1 LAVSGCFF
9 FVPYDRPI
17 SNQTIYT
24 VIKEDAE
31 MEEYLQQIQNSIGT
45 YLPNLLLAIGI
56 LIVGWIVAL
65 ALSAVTRNL
74 LRRTNIDNRIAAS
87 MSGDPTVQPES
98 IRIERWISGAVFWL
112 IMLFTLVVFF
122 QVLNVPAISGPLG
135 NFLDQIITYI
145 PGIIGALVLLLLAW
159 LLATLLRAI
168 IVRFMNASGLAR
180 RLSEDAEVQPRDR
193 ISIAQTIG
201 NVVYWLVFLLFLPA
215 ILDALNLQGLLAPVQ
230 GLVNEI
236 LAFLPN
242 LLGALLILVIGWLIA
257 RIVRQIVTNLLA
269 GMGVDRFGERTGV
282 SNALGQLSLAN
293 LIGTIV
299 YILILIPVAIAAL
312 NALNIPAV
320 SQPAA
325 EMLTNL
331 LNALPA
337 IFGAFLLLGIAYFIA
352 RLVGSFVAGVLA
364 NLGFNSLFRWLGLY
378 MDPRRPTPP
387 PPSVQPEGAE
397 PEVSAEMAA
406 RGAAPGEM
414 QPGRW
419 TPSEIVGYLVTVAI
433 MLFAI
438 MEAANLLGFEI
449 LAVLVSNFIV
459 AAGRVLVGLVIFGLG
474 LYFSYLVDRVIRES
488 GVSQSN
494 ILAPAARVAIIIFSA
509 ALALREMGIAE
520 SIVNLAFGLLLGAVA
535 VAIAL
540 AFGLGGRDIAAR
552 QLERWQQ
559 QVQSRSGP
567 AQLDRPAGPADLSRG
582 PLE

>member
-1 LAVSGCFF
+1 MLMTALFF
-9 FVPYDRPI
+9 SQ
-17 SNQTIYT
+17 SNLSFLRRN
-24 VIKEDAE
+24 E
-31 MEEYLQQIQNSIGT
+31 MEEFFQQIQNSIGV

-65 ALSAVTRNL
+65 ALSALTRNL

-87 MSGDPTVQPES
+87 VSGDPNVRPEQIS
-98 IRIERWISGAVFWL
+98 IERWVSGIVFWL
-112 IMLFTLVVFF
+112 IILFTLVVFF

-135 NFLDQIITYI
+135 NFLDQIVSYI
-145 PGIIGALVLLLLAW
+145 PGILGALVLLAIAW

-168 IVRFMNASGLAR
+168 VVRVLDASGLAR
-180 RLSEDAEVQPRDR
+180 RLSEDAEVRPQDR
-193 ISIAQTIG
+193 TSISQTIG

-215 ILDALNLQGLLAPVQ
+215 VLDALNLQGLLTPVQ

-242 LLGALLILVIGWLIA
+242 LLGALLILFIGWLVA

-269 GMGVDRFGERTGV
+269 GMGIDRLGDRTGV
-282 SNALGQLSLAN
+282 SNALGQVSLAK

-337 IFGAFLLLGIAYFIA
+337 IFGAFLLLAIAYFIA
-352 RLVGSFVAGVLA
+352 RLVGSFVANILA

-378 MDPRRPTPP
+378 MDPRRSTPP
-387 PPSVQPEGAE
+387 PPSVRVEGAE
-397 PEVSAEMAA
+397 AEVSAEMAA
-406 RGAAPGEM
+406 RGEAPVEM
-414 QPGRW
+414 ETGRW
-419 TPSEIVGYLVTVAI
+419 TPSEIAGYLVTVAI

-459 AAGRVLVGLVIFGLG
+459 AAGRVLVGLLIFGLG

-488 GVSQSN
+488 GGAQSN
-494 ILAPAARVAIIIFSA
+494 ILASAARIAIIIFSA

-540 AFGLGGRDIAAR
+540 AFGLGGREIAGR
-552 QLERWQQ
+552 QLERWRQDLQ
-559 QVQSRSGP
+559 GAQGRGSTDRPITGTTDVPRSRS
-567 AQLDRPAGPADLSRG
+567 S
-582 PLE
+582 E

>member
-1 LAVSGCFF
+1 M
-9 FVPYDRPI
+9 D
-17 SNQTIYT
+17 
-24 VIKEDAE
+24 
-31 MEEYLQQIQNSIGT
+31 EYFQQIQNSLGA

-56 LIVGWIVAL
+56 LILGWIVAL
-65 ALSAVTRNL
+65 ALSAVARNL

-87 MSGDPTVQPES
+87 VSGDPTVKPEQ

-112 IMLFTLVVFF
+112 IILFTLAAFF

-135 NFLDQIITYI
+135 TFIDQIISYI
-145 PGIIGALVLLLLAW
+145 PGILGALVLLLIAW
-159 LLATLLRAI
+159 LVATLLRAI
-168 IVRFMNASGLAR
+168 IVRVLNASGLAR
-180 RLSEDAEVQPRDR
+180 RLTEDAEVQPQDR
-193 ISIAQTIG
+193 VSISQTIG

-215 ILDALNLQGLLAPVQ
+215 ILDALNLQGLLTPVQ

-242 LLGALLILVIGWLIA
+242 LLGAILILVIGWLVA

-269 GMGVDRFGERTGV
+269 GLGVDRFGERTGV

-331 LNALPA
+331 LNAIPA

-387 PPSVQPEGAE
+387 PPSVRAEGTE
-397 PEVSAEMAA
+397 PETSAEMAA
-406 RGAAPGEM
+406 RGAAPAEM

-438 MEAANLLGFEI
+438 MEAANLLGFGI

-459 AAGRVLVGLVIFGLG
+459 AAGRVLVGLIIFGLG
-474 LYFSYLVDRVIRES
+474 LYFSYLADRVIRES
-488 GVSQSN
+488 GISQSN

-520 SIVNLAFGLLLGAVA
+520 SIVNLAFGLLLGAIA

-540 AFGLGGRDIAAR
+540 AFGLGGRDTAAR
-552 QLERWQQ
+552 QLERWRQDLQ
-559 QVQSRSGP
+559 GAQEPGAIERPSGTTD
-567 AQLDRPAGPADLSRG
+567 LTSGRP
-582 PLE
+582 

>member
-1 LAVSGCFF
+1 
-9 FVPYDRPI
+9 
-17 SNQTIYT
+17 
-24 VIKEDAE
+24 
-31 MEEYLQQIQNSIGT
+31 MEEFFQQIQNSIGV

-65 ALSAVTRNL
+65 ALSALTRNL

-87 MSGDPTVQPES
+87 VSGDPNVRPEQIS
-98 IRIERWISGAVFWL
+98 IERWVSGIVFWL
-112 IMLFTLVVFF
+112 IILFTLVVFF

-135 NFLDQIITYI
+135 NFLDQIVSYI
-145 PGIIGALVLLLLAW
+145 PGILGALVLLAIAW

-168 IVRFMNASGLAR
+168 VVRVLDASGLAR
-180 RLSEDAEVQPRDR
+180 RLSEDAEVRPQDR
-193 ISIAQTIG
+193 TSISQTIG

-215 ILDALNLQGLLAPVQ
+215 VLDALNLQGLLTPVQ

-242 LLGALLILVIGWLIA
+242 LLGALLILFIGWLVA

-269 GMGVDRFGERTGV
+269 GMGIDRLGDRTGV
-282 SNALGQLSLAN
+282 SNALGQVSLAK

-337 IFGAFLLLGIAYFIA
+337 IFGAFLLLAIAYFIA
-352 RLVGSFVAGVLA
+352 RLVGSFVANILA

-378 MDPRRPTPP
+378 MDPRRSTPP
-387 PPSVQPEGAE
+387 PPSVRVEGAE
-397 PEVSAEMAA
+397 AEVSAEMAA
-406 RGAAPGEM
+406 RGEAPVEM
-414 QPGRW
+414 ETGRW
-419 TPSEIVGYLVTVAI
+419 TPSEIAGYLVTVAI

-459 AAGRVLVGLVIFGLG
+459 AAGRVLVGLLIFGLG

-488 GVSQSN
+488 GGAQSN
-494 ILAPAARVAIIIFSA
+494 ILASAARIAIIIFSA

-540 AFGLGGRDIAAR
+540 AFGLGGREIAGR
-552 QLERWQQ
+552 QLERWRQDLQ
-559 QVQSRSGP
+559 GAQGRGSTDRPITGTTDVPRSRS
-567 AQLDRPAGPADLSRG
+567 S
-582 PLE
+582 E

>member
-1 LAVSGCFF
+1 
-9 FVPYDRPI
+9 
-17 SNQTIYT
+17 
-24 VIKEDAE
+24 
-31 MEEYLQQIQNSIGT
+31 
-45 YLPNLLLAIGI
+45 
-56 LIVGWIVAL
+56 
-65 ALSAVTRNL
+65 
-74 LRRTNIDNRIAAS
+74 
-87 MSGDPTVQPES
+87 
-98 IRIERWISGAVFWL
+98 
-112 IMLFTLVVFF
+112 
-122 QVLNVPAISGPLG
+122 
-135 NFLDQIITYI
+135 
-145 PGIIGALVLLLLAW
+145 
-159 LLATLLRAI
+159 
-168 IVRFMNASGLAR
+168 
-180 RLSEDAEVQPRDR
+180 VQPRDR

-201 NVVYWLVFLLFLPA
+201 NVAYWLVFLLFLPA

-230 GLVNEI
+230 SLVNEI

-242 LLGALLILVIGWLIA
+242 LLGAALILVIGWLLA

-269 GMGVDRFGERTGV
+269 GVGVDRFAQQTGV
-282 SNALGQLSLAN
+282 SNALGELSLAN

-312 NALNIPAV
+312 NALNIPAI
-320 SQPAA
+320 SEPAS

-352 RLVGSFVAGVLA
+352 RLVGTFVAGILA
-364 NLGFNSLFRWLGLY
+364 NIGFNSLFRWLGLY
-378 MDPRRPTPP
+378 MDPRKPTP
-387 PPSVQPEGAE
+387 PPSVQPEGARIE
-397 PEVSAEMAA
+397 RSAEMAA
-406 RGAAPGEM
+406 RGAAPGEVE
-414 QPGRW
+414 PARL

-459 AAGRVLVGLVIFGLG
+459 ASGGVLVGLIIFGIG
-474 LYFSYLVDRVIRES
+474 LYFSYLADRVIREA

-540 AFGLGGRDIAAR
+540 AFGLGGREAAAR
-552 QLERWQQ
+552 QLERWRQEI
-559 QVQSRSGP
+559 QSVRGP
-567 AQLDRPAGPADLSRG
+567 APIERSRG
-582 PLE
+582 TSDLTSGRPQE

>member
-1 LAVSGCFF
+1 
-9 FVPYDRPI
+9 
-17 SNQTIYT
+17 
-24 VIKEDAE
+24 
-31 MEEYLQQIQNSIGT
+31 MEEFIQQIQNSIGV

-65 ALSAVTRNL
+65 ALSALTRNL

-87 MSGDPTVQPES
+87 VSGDPNIRPEQIS
-98 IRIERWISGAVFWL
+98 IERWVSAIVFWL
-112 IMLFTLVVFF
+112 IILFTLVVFF

-135 NFLDQIITYI
+135 NFLDQIVSYI
-145 PGIIGALVLLLLAW
+145 PGILGALVLLVIAW

-168 IVRFMNASGLAR
+168 VVRVLDASGLTR
-180 RLSEDAEVQPRDR
+180 RLSEDAEVRSQDR
-193 ISIAQTIG
+193 TSISQTIG

-215 ILDALNLQGLLAPVQ
+215 ILDALNLQGLLTPVQ

-242 LLGALLILVIGWLIA
+242 LLGAALILVIGWLVA

-269 GMGVDRFGERTGV
+269 GMGLDRLGDRTGV
-282 SNALGQLSLAN
+282 SNALGQVSLAK
-293 LIGTIV
+293 LVGTIV

-331 LNALPA
+331 LNAIPA
-337 IFGAFLLLGIAYFIA
+337 IFGAFLLLAIAYFIA
-352 RLVGSFVAGVLA
+352 RLVGSFVGNILA
-364 NLGFNSLFRWLGLY
+364 NLGFDSLFRWLGLY
-378 MDPRRPTPP
+378 MDPRRSTPP
-387 PPSVQPEGAE
+387 PPSARAEGTEAG
-397 PEVSAEMAA
+397 VSAEMAA
-406 RGAAPGEM
+406 RGEAPGEM
-414 QPGRW
+414 ETGRW
-419 TPSEIVGYLVTVAI
+419 TPSEIAGYLVTVAI

-459 AAGRVLVGLVIFGLG
+459 AAGRVLVGLLIFGLG

-488 GVSQSN
+488 GGAQSN
-494 ILAPAARVAIIIFSA
+494 ILASAARIAIIIFSA

-540 AFGLGGRDIAAR
+540 AFGLGGREIAGR
-552 QLERWQQ
+552 QLERWRQDLQ
-559 QVQSRSGP
+559 GAQGRGSTDRPITGTTDVPRSRS
-567 AQLDRPAGPADLSRG
+567 S
-582 PLE
+582 E

>member
-1 LAVSGCFF
+1 MLMTALFF
-9 FVPYDRPI
+9 SQ
-17 SNQTIYT
+17 SNLSFLRRN
-24 VIKEDAE
+24 E
-31 MEEYLQQIQNSIGT
+31 MEEFFQQIQNSIGV

-65 ALSAVTRNL
+65 ALSALTRNL

-87 MSGDPTVQPES
+87 VSGDPNVRPEQIS
-98 IRIERWISGAVFWL
+98 IERWVSGIVFWL
-112 IMLFTLVVFF
+112 IILFTLVVFF

-135 NFLDQIITYI
+135 NFLDQIVSYI
-145 PGIIGALVLLLLAW
+145 PGILGALVLLAIAW

-168 IVRFMNASGLAR
+168 VVRVLDASGLAR
-180 RLSEDAEVQPRDR
+180 RLSEDAEVRPQDR
-193 ISIAQTIG
+193 TSISQTIG

-215 ILDALNLQGLLAPVQ
+215 VLDALNLQGLLTPVQ

-242 LLGALLILVIGWLIA
+242 LLGALLILFIGWLVA

-269 GMGVDRFGERTGV
+269 GMGIDRLGDRTGV
-282 SNALGQLSLAN
+282 SNALGKVSLAK

-337 IFGAFLLLGIAYFIA
+337 IFGAFLLLAIAYFIA
-352 RLVGSFVAGVLA
+352 RLVGSFVANILA

-378 MDPRRPTPP
+378 MDPRRSTPP
-387 PPSVQPEGAE
+387 PPSVRVEGAE
-397 PEVSAEMAA
+397 AEVSAEMAA
-406 RGAAPGEM
+406 RGEAPVEM
-414 QPGRW
+414 ETGRW
-419 TPSEIVGYLVTVAI
+419 TPSEIAGYLVTVAI

-459 AAGRVLVGLVIFGLG
+459 AAGRVLVGLLIFGLG

-488 GVSQSN
+488 GGAQSN
-494 ILAPAARVAIIIFSA
+494 ILASAARIAIIIFSA

-540 AFGLGGRDIAAR
+540 AFGLGGREIAGR
-552 QLERWQQ
+552 QLERWRQDLQ
-559 QVQSRSGP
+559 GAQGRGSTDRPITGTTDVPRSRS
-567 AQLDRPAGPADLSRG
+567 S
-582 PLE
+582 E

>member
-1 LAVSGCFF
+1 
-9 FVPYDRPI
+9 
-17 SNQTIYT
+17 
-24 VIKEDAE
+24 
-31 MEEYLQQIQNSIGT
+31 MEEYFQQIQNSIGT
-45 YLPNLLLAIGI
+45 YLPNLLLALGI
-56 LIVGWIVAL
+56 FILGWIVAL
-65 ALSAVTRNL
+65 ALSALTRNL
-74 LRRTNIDNRIAAS
+74 LRRTNLDNRIAAS
-87 MSGDPTVQPES
+87 MSGDPNVQPER
-98 IRIERWISGAVFWL
+98 IRVERWISGAVFWL
-112 IMLFTLVVFF
+112 VILFTLAAFF

-135 NFLDQIITYI
+135 NFLDQIVSFI
-145 PGIIGALVLLLLAW
+145 PGILAAVVLLLLAW
-159 LLATLLRAI
+159 LVATLLRAI
-168 IVRFMNASGLAR
+168 IIRVLNASGLAR
-180 RLSEDAEVQPRDR
+180 RLSEDIDVQPRDR
-193 ISIAQTIG
+193 VSISQTIG

-215 ILDALNLQGLLAPVQ
+215 ILDALNLQGLLEPVQ

-242 LLGALLILVIGWLIA
+242 LLGAILILVIGWLVA

-269 GMGVDRFGERTGV
+269 GMGVDRFAERTGV
-282 SNALGQLSLAN
+282 TNALGQLSLAN

-312 NALNIPAV
+312 NALDIPAI
-320 SQPAA
+320 SQPAS

-331 LNALPA
+331 LTALPA
-337 IFGAFLLLGIAYFIA
+337 IFGAFLLLGIAYFLA
-352 RLVGSFVAGVLA
+352 RMIGSFVAGILA

-378 MDPRRPTPP
+378 IDPRRPTPP
-387 PPSVQPEGAE
+387 PSVQPEGVG
-397 PEVSAEMAA
+397 PETSAEMAA

-414 QPGRW
+414 EPGRW
-419 TPSEIVGYLVTVAI
+419 SPSEIVGYLVTVAI

-459 AAGRVLVGLVIFGLG
+459 AAGRVLAGLIIFGLG
-474 LYFSYLVDRVIRES
+474 LYFSYLADRVIREA

-540 AFGLGGRDIAAR
+540 AFGLGGREAAAR
-552 QLERWQQ
+552 QLERWRQEIQ
-559 QVQSRSGP
+559 GAQGP
-567 AQLDRPAGPADLSRG
+567 AARDRSPGTADLTSR
-582 PLE
+582 PPIE